1 MTRLLSRLGL
11 PLLTKEL
18 IEQSARR
25 RTYVIRVIYALLLF
39 SAAGMFSFEKLR
51 ASTISP
57 LAILGTG
64 RELFVVVVALGFGG
78 IYLFMPAITCSV
90 ISQEKERA
98 SLQLLFLT
106 RLGPWALVFEKLLG
120 RVIPML
126 GFLLLSLPLL
136 GFAYTLGGVS
146 QKTLWTAVW
155 LLVLAVIQMGTL
167 ALACSAFFRTTVGS
181 FAASYV
187 IALLMLFG
195 PFFAGTIAMLI
206 GNLFGFHLD
215 DLMSGP
221 GSPYFSV
228 FFFVMFPW
236 FGLLWFVLLMET
248 GVTIDAWGFVGHSL
262 AVLSVSAVLLV
273 MTRRWLVSRA
283 FLRPRNWGFDLL
295 RKIEERLF
303 RRGAPVSAGQAE
315 RRSAR
320 LPADEPIAWRE
331 TARRA
336 LGRPLYL
343 FVMLLALEIPLV
355 LVLGLVSLVV
365 RLSQQRSDG
374 SELLEVIWVLLWA
387 LAVLVVSVRAAS
399 LIAGERS
406 HQTLD
411 VLCTTP
417 LTGREIVLQK
427 MRGVRALLVF
437 FAVPFLTL
445 FAFHADLWPRI
456 NVLLGYLGS
465 ENKFD
470 PTLYF
475 VCAALSVAVYLP
487 LVAWISLL
495 ISLRIRSQARAI
507 VVSLVVIIAICA
519 APAIFLVMPVQ
530 IAYSGV
536 TDAAQLVNWLS
547 LTSPASII
555 LKNEWMLA
563 ADFDR
568 PWLAVCANFTAY
580 GVLLVAIRWV
590 SLEYADRWLGRCAA
604 EGACDRSRTENR
616 ARHAT
621 FQRDGFD
628 ATREELIV

>member
-1 MTRLLSRLGL
+1 MTQLLSRLGL

-106 RLGPWALVFEKLLG
+106 RLGPWALVFEKLFG

-146 QKTLWTAVW
+146 RQTLWTAVW

-215 DLMSGP
+215 DFISGP
-221 GSPYFSV
+221 GSQYFSV
-228 FFFVMFPW
+228 FLFVMMPFFGLMW
-236 FGLLWFVLLMET
+236 FGLLTESP
-248 GVTIDAWGFVGHSL
+248 GAISAWGLLAHSL
-262 AVLSVSAVLLV
+262 AVLSVSAAFLVL
-273 MTRRWLVSRA
+273 TRRWLVSRA
-283 FLRPRNWGFDLL
+283 FLPPRNWGFDLL
-295 RKIEERLF
+295 RKVEERLF
-303 RRGAPVSAGQAE
+303 RRSAPSPAGQAQ
-315 RRSAR
+315 RRSAH
-320 LPADEPIAWRE
+320 LPLDEPIAWRE
-331 TARRA
+331 TTKRA

-355 LVLGLVSLVV
+355 LLLGLVSLVV
-365 RLSQQRSDG
+365 RLSQQHSDG
-374 SELLEVIWVLLWA
+374 SELLDVIWVLLWA

-445 FAFHADLWPRI
+445 FAFHTDLWPREHS
-456 NVLLGYLGS
+456 LGYGWS
-465 ENKFD
+465 AEKFD
-470 PTLYF
+470 PMLYF
-475 VCAALSVAVYLP
+475 VCAALAVTVYLP

-507 VVSLVVIIAICA
+507 VVSLVVILAICA
-519 APAIFLVMPVQ
+519 APAIFLVMPVR
-530 IAYSGV
+530 IAYSGA
-536 TDAAQLVNWLS
+536 TDAGQLVNWLS

-568 PWLAVCANFTAY
+568 PWLAVCVNFTAY
-580 GVLLVAIRWV
+580 GVLLLAIRWV
-590 SLEYADRWLGRCAA
+590 SLTYADRWLGRCAA
-604 EGACDRSRTENR
+604 EGAGDRSAREDGARRTIFKKDGVDA
-616 ARHAT
+616 AREGMT
-621 FQRDGFD
+621 
-628 ATREELIV
+628 V